1 MVDPRTW
8 RRASRAAAALF
19 GSWKK
24 WSNCAK
30 LGKSQK
36 LLQKNS
42 RFFLFSICFF
52 SFFFQV
58 FFVFE
63 SNLTKSKSCKNYC
76 LFFCFFS
83 CFFFVFFFRFCSKY
97 FRSEKSYSIYFRI
110 IFGSQKQFISF
121 SNYFRITFRIGG
133 AIATVI
139 FATLAGFVATS

>member
-30 LGKSQK
+30 LGKIQK

-63 SNLTKSKSCKNYC
+63 SNLTKSKSCKNHC
-76 LFFCFFS
+76 LFLLFS
-83 CFFFVFFFRFCSKY
+83 CFFSFFFSDFV
-97 FRSEKSYSIYFRI
+97 RS
-110 IFGSQKQFISF
+110 IFDPKNHIQFIFELF
-121 SNYFRITFRIGG
+121 SDPRNNLIHFRITFELLFELS
-133 AIATVI
+133 I
-139 FATLAGFVATS
+139 FILFSPLPVRLPQ